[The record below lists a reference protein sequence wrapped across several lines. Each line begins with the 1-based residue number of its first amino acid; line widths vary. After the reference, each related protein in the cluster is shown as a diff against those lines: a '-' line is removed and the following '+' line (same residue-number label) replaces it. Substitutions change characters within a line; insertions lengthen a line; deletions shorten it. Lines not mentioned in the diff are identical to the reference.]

1 MQLFIEKIK
10 KFCLHNYSKVL
21 YEVTMFVTRIDK
33 SLFKSYMVTQSSKQ
47 FIRVQFML
55 KITGLQT
62 KPELRSLW
70 CNYMY
75 IGKKTFENIYNQHLT
90 LYSDRVY

>member
-1 MQLFIEKIK
+1 
-10 KFCLHNYSKVL
+10 
-21 YEVTMFVTRIDK
+21 MFVTRIDQ

-55 KITGLQT
+55 KITGLHVQT